1 MRESMGDEF
10 TKEWNT
16 ATATVLAIGLIIG
29 LWIGINTSMMNLVFT
44 ILIVSGLYFAV
55 SFHLRDDDI
64 GGGPSS
70 ASGAIMGGVLLAGI
84 GICGFI
90 HYFTSDVTIT
100 AVGIIAVMLVSS
112 AVMIIRNRQY
122 L

>member
-1 MRESMGDEF
+1 MEEND
-10 TKEWNT
+10 TKKWNI
-16 ATATVLAIGLIIG
+16 ATGVVMAIGLILGLAIG
-29 LWIGINTSMMNLVFT
+29 FYTTMMNLVFT
-44 ILIVSGLYFAV
+44 MLIVSGVYFAV

-84 GICGFI
+84 GTCGFI

-100 AVGIIAVMLVSS
+100 AVGIIAVMLAAS